1 MNLHVSVLPVWKS
14 NLRRPRP
21 TYWMISTQ
29 DLARARLARDHKR
42 LRRAV
47 PVQRPQRLLGHDER
61 VRRRAA
67 KCRVGGGRA
76 SHAVLAVDVRDR
88 LVGVHGDQDAPD
100 VRVDLLAVVA
110 HAQRAEHGGLRELV
124 ERDHVFDAL
133 SCALRRSF
141 YRACVPLRGHL
152 AVRRR
157 EGQRRGPPD
166 ADDLG
171 DAAKDPAPRL
181 ILEKAGVVH
190 RPALVEAAGIGRH
203 PRGVSC
209 LAPTKLP
216 ERGNEFLPPES

>member
-1 MNLHVSVLPVWKS
+1 MVL
-14 NLRRPRP
+14 
-21 TYWMISTQ
+21 
-29 DLARARLARDHKR
+29 
-42 LRRAV
+42 
-47 PVQRPQRLLGHDER
+47 
-61 VRRRAA
+61 
-67 KCRVGGGRA
+67 
-76 SHAVLAVDVRDR
+76 LAVDVGDR

-100 VRVDLLAVVA
+100 VRVDLLALLT
-110 HAQRAEHGGLRELV
+110 QTQQAEHGGLRELV

-171 DAAKDPAPRL
+171 DAPEDPAPRL
-181 ILEKAGVVH
+181 ILEEAGVIH
-190 RPALVEAAGIGRH
+190 RPALVEAPGIGRH

-209 LAPTKLP
+209 LAPTKAAW
-216 ERGNEFLPPES
+216 ERQ